1 MNKVQNIVR
10 LFKNSF
16 IRKSDLSKSKHSDSD
31 RFILKRR
38 TYGLRA
44 TLWILCFFAFLTLI
58 QSIIFPSYAY
68 AYSARIF
75 SITML
80 ITFSIVGVFGFIVRE
95 NNYNK
100 IFISTVLLLFAT
112 FFLVDHA
119 NTIET
124 AWQENPSPHMG
135 RQADYLFQLPAL
147 YILLSAMLMRPIVTI
162 IAIVI
167 FSSMVVMFHLDLFS
181 QGELYFSIINSEW
194 QGNLNTINQTWY
206 VFSIIFFVVVSF
218 VSLLLSWI
226 TNVVI
231 SDASKEERLRNALGR
246 YFSPEIRDEIGNI
259 ELAFESEVGKEQ
271 QVAVLFTDIKN
282 FTRISEKLKPEEVVE
297 LLSNYQKR
305 MIASVFQNKGT
316 VDKFI
321 GDATMAT
328 FGTPRSRG
336 NDAQNALDCAR
347 SMQIALRQW
356 NKDRLENNED
366 EVEHRIGINIGS
378 AIVGNIG
385 SEDRVEYTV
394 IGDPVNVASRIL
406 ENCKKLERDVLVS
419 DDVYKRLDEKIETE
433 EFDDIELR
441 GRDETIKLHSV
452 VL

>member
-10 LFKNSF
+10 LFENSF

>member
-100 IFISTVLLLFAT
+100 IFVSTVLLLFAT

>member
-10 LFKNSF
+10 LFENSF

-147 YILLSAMLMRPIVTI
+147 YILLSAMLMRPVVTI

-206 VFSIIFFVVVSF
+206 VFSIIFFVIVSF

>member
-1 MNKVQNIVR
+1 MKYIHNAIRSLENI
-10 LFKNSF
+10 F
-16 IRKSDLSKSKHSDSD
+16 IRKSMPPDSKPDDSD
-31 RFILKRR
+31 KFVLKRR
-38 TYGLRA
+38 TYGLQA
-44 TLWILCFFAFLTLI
+44 TLWILCFFAFMTLV
-58 QSIIFPSYAY
+58 QSIVFPSYAY
-68 AYSARIF
+68 SYSARIF
-75 SITML
+75 TMTML
-80 ITFSIVGVFGFIVRE
+80 FTFTVMGIFGVIVRE

-100 IFISTVLLLFAT
+100 IFISSILILFVS
-112 FFLVDHA
+112 FFLIDHA
-119 NTIET
+119 NTAE
-124 AWQENPSPHMG
+124 AVWQANSNPHLG

-147 YILLSAMLMRPIVTI
+147 YILLSAMLMRPIVTVVA
-162 IAIVI
+162 IAL
-167 FSSMVVMFHLDLFS
+167 FSSMLVMFHLNLFS
-181 QGELYFSIINSEW
+181 QGDLYFSILRSEW
-194 QGNLNTINQTWY
+194 QGELNAINQTWY
-206 VFSIIFFVVVSF
+206 VFSVIFFIIVSG
-218 VSLLLSWI
+218 VALLLSWI

-259 ELAFESEVGKEQ
+259 ELEFESEVGKEQ

-282 FTRISEKLKPEEVVE
+282 FTRIAEKLKPEGVVD

-305 MIASVFQNKGT
+305 MISSVFQNKGT

-321 GDATMAT
+321 GDAVMAT

-356 NKDRLENNED
+356 NKERLENNED
-366 EVEHRIGINIGS
+366 EIEHRIGINIGS

-419 DDVYKRLDEKIETE
+419 DDVYKRLDENIETE
-433 EFDDIELR
+433 EFEGIEVR
-441 GRDETIKLHSV
+441 GRDEKIKLHSV
-452 VL
+452 IL

>member
-1 MNKVQNIVR
+1 
-10 LFKNSF
+10 
-16 IRKSDLSKSKHSDSD
+16 
-31 RFILKRR
+31 
-38 TYGLRA
+38 
-44 TLWILCFFAFLTLI
+44 
-58 QSIIFPSYAY
+58 
-68 AYSARIF
+68 
-75 SITML
+75 ML

-100 IFISTVLLLFAT
+100 IFVSTVLLLFST

-119 NTIET
+119 NTLET
-124 AWQENPSPHMG
+124 AWQENSSPHLG

-147 YILLSAMLMRPIVTI
+147 YILLSAMLMRPVVTI

-167 FSSMVVMFHLDLFS
+167 FSSMVVMFHLNLFS
-181 QGELYFSIINSEW
+181 QGDLYFSIINSEW